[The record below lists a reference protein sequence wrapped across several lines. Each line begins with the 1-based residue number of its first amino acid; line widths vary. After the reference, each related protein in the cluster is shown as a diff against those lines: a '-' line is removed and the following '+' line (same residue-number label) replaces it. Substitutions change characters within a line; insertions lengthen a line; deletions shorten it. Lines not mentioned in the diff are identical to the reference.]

1 MDIIIVKEAL
11 CWTDERTTRGAPPFG
26 ARLLIMYQILT
37 DYFIVFYVDMNWA
50 NSLMILAILRQS
62 VSVKL

>member
-50 NSLMILAILRQS
+50 N
-62 VSVKL
+62 